1 VLNYLNIK
9 NFTEFSEANFNFS
22 EGLNV
27 IIGDNSTGKSH
38 LLKLAYAIMSVWH
51 EAKREQEEIPGEI
64 TSGGSEN
71 WWQRRL
77 AEKLVKVFKP
87 DTLGRL
93 CRVGQKE
100 AAQIEAQ
107 ISTPTETK
115 AAIKFS
121 KTSKVEVELLQKPTA
136 FPSTIPLFL
145 PAKEVLSLFP
155 SFIRVYE
162 ERMLAFEE
170 VYYDLCKA
178 LSTPLLR
185 NPETSLL
192 EPLEK
197 MIGGEVK
204 LESDRFYIHFPEQ
217 GYREIS
223 LIAEGL
229 RKVAMLSY
237 LIANDSLKK
246 GSTLF
251 WDEPETNL
259 NPRMMKQVAD
269 SLMQL
274 VENGTQIILATHHLF
289 LMKELAFQAT
299 HSPRQIMAKFFSLV
313 QQGNDITVEEGDT
326 LTDLSTIVTLDEE
339 IALFGREQEAFYAA
353 LEGLSSNP
361 SN

>member
-1 VLNYLNIK
+1 MIK
-9 NFTEFSEANFNFS
+9 LLKIQNFTEFSQASFDFS

-38 LLKLAYAIMSVWH
+38 LLKLAYTIMYVWH
-51 EAKREQEEIPGEI
+51 EAKRQQEEIPGEI
-64 TSGGSEN
+64 TFGGSES
-71 WWQRRL
+71 WWQRRF

-93 CRVGQKE
+93 CRVEQNE

-107 ISTPTETK
+107 IFKPTETQV
-115 AAIKFS
+115 AIKFS
-121 KTSKVEVELLQKPTA
+121 HTSKTEVELLQKPID

-145 PAKEVLSLFP
+145 PAPEVLSLFP
-155 SFIRVYE
+155 SFIRIYE

-170 VYYDLCKA
+170 IYYDLCKA
-178 LSTPLLR
+178 LSIPLLK
-185 NPETSLL
+185 NQAISLL

-197 MIGGEVK
+197 IIGGEVK
-204 LESDRFYIHFPEQ
+204 LKSDRFYIHFPEQ
-217 GYREIS
+217 GDREIY
-223 LIAEGL
+223 LIAEGV

-251 WDEPETNL
+251 WDEPETHL
-259 NPRMMKQVAD
+259 NPRMMRQVAQ
-269 SLMQL
+269 SLIQL
-274 VENGTQIILATHHLF
+274 VENGIQIILTTHHLF

-299 HSPRQIMAKFFSLV
+299 HSPNKISTKFFSLV
-313 QQGNDITVEEGDT
+313 QPDITIEEGET

-339 IALFGREQEAFYAA
+339 IALFSREQEAFYAA
-353 LEGLSSNP
+353 LEGK
-361 SN
+361 

>member
-1 VLNYLNIK
+1 MINSLNIK
-9 NFTEFSEANFNFS
+9 NFTEFSEANFDFS

-38 LLKLAYAIMSVWH
+38 VLKLAYAIMYVWH

-64 TSGGSEN
+64 TSGGSDS

-93 CRVGQKE
+93 CRVGQK
-100 AAQIEAQ
+100 AATQIEVVQ
-107 ISTPTETK
+107 IINKTETK
-115 AAIKFS
+115 AALKFT
-121 KTSKVEVELLQKPTA
+121 KTSKAEVELLQKPTS
-136 FPSTIPLFL
+136 FPSTMPLFL

-155 SFIRVYE
+155 NFIRVYE

-170 VYYDLCKA
+170 AYYDLCKA

-197 MIGGEVK
+197 MIGGKVK

-217 GYREIS
+217 GDLEIS

-229 RKVAMLSY
+229 RKVALLSY

-259 NPRMMKQVAD
+259 NPRMMKQVID
-269 SLMQL
+269 SLVQL
-274 VENGTQIILATHHLF
+274 VEKGTQIILTTHHLF
-289 LMKELAFQAT
+289 LMKALAFQAT
-299 HSPRQIMAKFFSLV
+299 HSQSQIPIKFFSLV
-313 QQGNDITVEEGDT
+313 KQKNDISVEEGET

-353 LEGLSSNP
+353 LEGKS
-361 SN
+361 